1 MIVVDNDSTDAS
13 VASLAD
19 LDVTTIAVEVNRG
32 FAAGC
37 NIGYR
42 AGTAPFVLFL
52 NPDARAEPELIGRLR
67 AVLEA
72 APAAGAVAPRI
83 LDEDGNLDF
92 SLRRFPRRRST
103 FAQALFLHR
112 ALPQATWVDEVVR
125 DPAAYERAWS
135 PDWVSGACLLVRRSV
150 LEQIGGFDEGYFHYS
165 EDTDL
170 CRRIRD
176 AGFDIRYE
184 PSAVVVHLGGRST
197 PRPALLPTLAAA
209 RVRYV
214 RRHDGRTC
222 RRARANRR
230 RARCGDT
237 SRGRSRWDGAAPRAR
252 ASIAADGERRA
263 RRDRLAQRLG
273 TAPRRPVGRGS
284 IHRSRE
290 ATVRPSRSRSS
301 PTLPSRRRAMKQR
314 TCGGCT
320 PPCSARRARRWPR
333 SSSTTI
339 RPTIRWRWPA
349 RRRQ

>member
-135 PDWVSGACLLVRRSV
+135 PDWVSGRVPAGAPVGARADRRLRRGVLPLQRGHRSLPANPRRRLRHPLRAVGGRRPPRWPLDPTSRTVADARGRPRSV
-150 LEQIGGFDEGYFHYS
+150 CASARRPHVPPSSS
-165 EDTDL
+165 E
-170 CRRIRD
+170 
-176 AGFDIRYE
+176 
-184 PSAVVVHLGGRST
+184 SASGS
-197 PRPALLPTLAAA
+197 
-209 RVRYV
+209 V
-214 RRHDGRTC
+214 RRHISWSVAVGW
-222 RRARANRR
+222 
-230 RARCGDT
+230 
-237 SRGRSRWDGAAPRAR
+237 SSAAGT
-252 ASIAADGERRA
+252 GE
-263 RRDRLAQRLG
+263 
-273 TAPRRPVGRGS
+273 
-284 IHRSRE
+284 H
-290 ATVRPSRSRSS
+290 
-301 PTLPSRRRAMKQR
+301 
-314 TCGGCT
+314 
-320 PPCSARRARRWPR
+320 
-333 SSSTTI
+333 
-339 RPTIRWRWPA
+339 
-349 RRRQ
+349 